1 MFGTVTLSG
10 ASCLFLLGCPAKQL
24 QNQKRRAA
32 SARPVQ
38 PKMNTPKNWKS
49 TLLLVCISGLGLLLL
64 CSALISTVKLSFLA
78 RAGLLSWLVLLVLTV
93 VASRFTVSI
102 TTNLGAHQSRKS
114 VADSLVFLAV
124 ILYAV
129 PPADTAGPATLLAA
143 IVAFVSTYGL
153 ASRRESIATT
163 AIAVISTFLSASCYG
178 FLATVF
184 VGDIS
189 KSSAQALPI
198 SVFLVPL
205 CVLAVLQYFFSTL
218 ATLHFLNLLDDNP
231 RVVPSQES
239 LVWTLTTQVAGAASA
254 VLFYAA
260 LTGGGF
266 AFILLGLLIT
276 AMVHL
281 LYRFNEK
288 RLNEV
293 RRAEADQ
300 RKHIEEMAT
309 IHMNTIE
316 SLAIAIDAKDQTT
329 HGHVRRTQIYA
340 SEMGKVFNVGG
351 QELKALFAGAL
362 LHDIGKLAV
371 PEYILN
377 KPGKL
382 TEAEFA
388 KMKIHATVG
397 GDILKRVNF
406 PYPVEDIVRYHHEKW
421 DGSGY
426 PKALKSEQIPL
437 VARIISVVDFYDA
450 TRCDRPYRK
459 GMKREDSLALLHKMS
474 GSSFDPRVVQLFVQ
488 HVAEFDA
495 LIGQQDIG
503 EQVASENIDLVTK
516 ARPDAGLA
524 SDVLGAPDGSSGFRS
539 ITQAQR
545 EVFALHEIAQTIGS
559 SLNMNDTVTLVSNKL
574 RAIVPFD
581 TCIIFIVDDR
591 LGKAIA
597 IHVVGDHAE
606 LFARRRISVGDGI
619 TGWVIANSRSMCNA
633 SPELDLAGLPDD
645 ISHTYRGVLVSP
657 LIREDGA
664 FGAITLY
671 SKGRTSYTTEHV
683 RLLESVAQHAA
694 SALNN
699 AITFEKTKESAL
711 TDQLTELPN
720 ARGFYMMLEQR
731 LAECQRLNR
740 ESLALI
746 SMDVDDFKKI
756 NDQWGHAIG
765 DRLLASVARV
775 IRKELRQMDI
785 LSRYAGDEFVAIMPM
800 ASQTMSEMVGE
811 RIRQAVS
818 DHKFAVRT
826 GKNVQVSISIGVAC
840 FPLNGETTEELL
852 TTAARNMQRDKHT
865 RKNLLSLSTMPT
877 PARIDQYT

>member
-163 AIAVISTFLSASCYG
+163 AIAVISTFLCASCYG

-184 VGDIS
+184 AGDIS
-189 KSSAQALPI
+189 KSSAQDLPI

-205 CVLAVLQYFFSTL
+205 CVLAILQYFFSTL

-231 RVVPSQES
+231 RVLPSQES

-293 RRAEADQ
+293 RRAEADN
-300 RKHIEEMAT
+300 RKHVEEMAS

-340 SEMGKVFNVGG
+340 SEMGKLFKVGG
-351 QELKALFAGAL
+351 QELQALFAGAL

-388 KMKIHATVG
+388 KMKIHPSVG
-397 GDILKRVNF
+397 GDILRRVNF

-426 PKALKSEQIPL
+426 PKGLKGEAIPL

-459 GMKREDSLALLHKMS
+459 GMKREDSLSLLRGMAAS
-474 GSSFDPRVVQLFVQ
+474 AFDPRVVDKFIE
-488 HVAEFDA
+488 HVEEFDR
-495 LIGQQDIG
+495 LIDAEDIQ
-503 EQVASENIDLVTK
+503 EQVPAENAEHDYETK
-516 ARPDAGLA
+516 TKPDAGLA
-524 SDVLGAPDGSSGFRS
+524 STLVGTPDDNQAGFRS
-539 ITQAQR
+539 ITDAQR

-559 SLNMNDTVTLVSNKL
+559 SLNLNDTVTLISNKL

-581 TCIIFIVDDR
+581 TCIIFVVDEKS
-591 LGKAIA
+591 GKAA
-597 IHVVGDHAE
+597 AAHV
-606 LFARRRISVGDGI
+606 
-619 TGWVIANSRSMCNA
+619 
-633 SPELDLAGLPDD
+633 AG
-645 ISHTYRGVLVSP
+645 
-657 LIREDGA
+657 EDA
-664 FGAITLY
+664 DVFG
-671 SKGRTSYTTEHV
+671 R
-683 RLLESVAQHAA
+683 
-694 SALNN
+694 
-699 AITFEKTKESAL
+699 
-711 TDQLTELPN
+711 
-720 ARGFYMMLEQR
+720 
-731 LAECQRLNR
+731 
-740 ESLALI
+740 
-746 SMDVDDFKKI
+746 
-756 NDQWGHAIG
+756 
-765 DRLLASVARV
+765 
-775 IRKELRQMDI
+775 
-785 LSRYAGDEFVAIMPM
+785 
-800 ASQTMSEMVGE
+800 
-811 RIRQAVS
+811 
-818 DHKFAVRT
+818 
-826 GKNVQVSISIGVAC
+826 
-840 FPLNGETTEELL
+840 
-852 TTAARNMQRDKHT
+852 
-865 RKNLLSLSTMPT
+865 
-877 PARIDQYT
+877 

>member
-1 MFGTVTLSG
+1 MAFGT
-10 ASCLFLLGCPAKQL
+10 
-24 QNQKRRAA
+24 
-32 SARPVQ
+32 
-38 PKMNTPKNWKS
+38 
-49 TLLLVCISGLGLLLL
+49 
-64 CSALISTVKLSFLA
+64 
-78 RAGLLSWLVLLVLTV
+78 LLVLTFV
-93 VASRFTVSI
+93 SSRFTVPV
-102 TTNLGAHQSRKS
+102 TNVDGVSQTQKS
-114 VADSLVFLAV
+114 VADAFIFLAV
-124 ILYAV
+124 MMYALAPANNLG
-129 PPADTAGPATLLAA
+129 PPIVLAA
-143 IVAFVSTYGL
+143 LAGFVSSLYFAERWTSLFAVGT
-153 ASRRESIATT
+153 SI
-163 AIAVISTFLSASCYG
+163 ISTFAASIVYRAMVLALAGSALDANERG
-178 FLATVF
+178 
-184 VGDIS
+184 
-189 KSSAQALPI
+189 
-198 SVFLVPL
+198 LVLDVLLFPL
-205 CVLAVLQYFFSTL
+205 CVFGIVQYALSTFGTV
-218 ATLHFLNLLDDNP
+218 AFNSFCAGKP
-231 RVVPSQES
+231 RVVVSQES
-239 LVWTLTTQVAGAASA
+239 LVWTLITQVANVTAAA
-254 VLFYAA
+254 LFYAA
-260 LTGGGF
+260 IHGAGVPFFFVGV
-266 AFILLGLLIT
+266 LIV
-276 AMVHL
+276 ALVHL
-281 LYRFNEK
+281 LYRFNER
-288 RLNEV
+288 RLSEV
-293 RRAEADQ
+293 TRAQAEKVRYVEEIADL
-300 RKHIEEMAT
+300 
-309 IHMNTIE
+309 HMNTIE

-340 SEMGKVFNVGG
+340 TEMGKLLRVSEP
-351 QELKALFAGAL
+351 ELRALVAGAL

-382 TEAEFA
+382 TESEFA
-388 KMKIHATVG
+388 KMKIHPTVG

-426 PKALKSEQIPL
+426 PKGLRAEEIPL

-459 GMKREDSLALLHKMS
+459 GMKREDSLALLQKMAAT
-474 GSSFDPRVVQLFVQ
+474 SFDPRIVDLFTK
-488 HVAEFDA
+488 HVGEFDA

-503 EQVASENIDLVTK
+503 EQVPSENIDLVTK

-581 TCIIFIVDDR
+581 TCIIFIVDEK

-597 IHVVGDHAE
+597 MHVSGDHAD
-606 LFARRRISVGDGI
+606 LFARRRINVGDGI
-619 TGWVIANSRSMCNA
+619 TGWVIANARSMCNS
-633 SPELDLAGLPDD
+633 SPELDLAGLPED
-645 ISHTYRGVLVSP
+645 ISHNYRGVLVSP

-740 ESLALI
+740 EALALI
-746 SMDVDDFKKI
+746 SMDVDDFKAI

-800 ASQTMSEMVGE
+800 ASQTMAEMVGE
-811 RIRQAVS
+811 RIRQAVAA
-818 DHKFAVRT
+818 HKFSVRT
-826 GKNVQVSISIGVAC
+826 GKNVSVTISIGVAC
-840 FPLNGETTEELL
+840 FPVSGETTEELL
-852 TTAARNMQRDKHT
+852 ATAARNMQRDKHT
-865 RKNLLSLSTMPT
+865 RKNLLNLSTMPT
-877 PARIDQYT
+877 PARIDHYT